1 MEKLKSNWE
10 KIKEKKKEWLNFYK
24 ENDKYKNVNMQ
35 VLEFIAEITFFPNL
49 DCTSDGCIDHLFLNL
64 RYLNDNNLYLEYI
77 VLICDHQ
84 LTALLQQA

>member
-35 VLEFIAEITFFPNL
+35 VLEFI
-49 DCTSDGCIDHLFLNL
+49 G
-64 RYLNDNNLYLEYI
+64 
-77 VLICDHQ
+77 
-84 LTALLQQA
+84 